1 MTVSE
6 RTTRSAD
13 LTRESII
20 AAAVETFSRLG
31 FSAVSTRALASAAGV
46 NIATL
51 SYHFGNKQG
60 VYEAAVDHVYAEIR
74 DEAAKLAPQIA
85 HAPLREQIAAV
96 VDFARERRAGVR
108 LLTREV
114 LDHGRMT
121 EATEQAHFL
130 PNLARQS
137 QLLSEVVGV
146 PVTRARALLVSGG
159 FLISRFSIQDDDS
172 LREALGLSTNAEV
185 RETVIDVLY
194 ALSTRMLGD

>member
-13 LTRESII
+13 LTREAII

-74 DEAAKLAPQIA
+74 DEAAKLAPEIA

-172 LREALGLSTNAEV
+172 LREALGLTTNAEV